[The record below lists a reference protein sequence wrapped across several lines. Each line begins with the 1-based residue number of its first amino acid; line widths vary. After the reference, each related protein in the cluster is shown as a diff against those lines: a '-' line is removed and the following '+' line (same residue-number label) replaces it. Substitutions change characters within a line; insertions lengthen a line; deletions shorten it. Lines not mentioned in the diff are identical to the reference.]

1 MNKNEILLFWIVANM
16 VVINVS
22 ATNSVDIFDAV
33 SILEHL
39 SGEKDLTNITHF
51 DMDCNCVIN
60 LEDAFLIV
68 EDQINTCNNTC
79 NNTVNPEILKK
90 ENLISSI
97 SNTNKRIKD
106 YTYNGNFTGNATGN
120 INGTANGNI
129 TILLTTSF
137 TNTPFNAT
145 FDLTSNGTYKG
156 NYDRNNRT
164 GNFNATINSHI
175 NGTATANTLFGYISQ
190 SFDETNTT
198 ELSNTSDIDI
208 YNKSVEVL
216 TNNETNITFLPDEY
230 VDNIICYKIL
240 VVPDKNE
247 SIEMIKNSMKNL
259 MENLN
264 LSEMDLNLTE
274 SNIKDANI
282 TYWISKENFSIV
294 QEQLNAEIENLTQ
307 QNINKT
313 IEVNTCKENVRVSG
327 DKVCIKNVTVDTL
340 NIKQMNITAFIRFNN
355 FTF

>member
-1 MNKNEILLFWIVANM
+1 MSKNLKILLFWIVAGIITIDM
-16 VVINVS
+16 IVINVS

-97 SNTNKRIKD
+97 SNTNKRIKN

-120 INGTANGNI
+120 VNGTATGNF
-129 TILLTTSF
+129 LVYSF
-137 TNTPFNAT
+137 TEPFNAT
-145 FDLTSNGTYKG
+145 FDLTSNGTGKG
-156 NYDRNNRT
+156 NYDRNNHT

-175 NGTATANTLFGYISQ
+175 NGTATATYGAQSISQ

-230 VDNIICYKIL
+230 VDNISCYKIL

-274 SNIKDANI
+274 SNIKDANM

-294 QEQLNAEIENLTQ
+294 QEQLNAEIENFTQ

-313 IEVNTCKENVRVSG
+313 IEVNKCKNN
-327 DKVCIKNVTVDTL
+327 VCIKNVTVDTL
-340 NIKQMNITAFIRFNN
+340 NIKQMNITTLIRFNN
-355 FTF
+355 ISY

>member
-1 MNKNEILLFWIVANM
+1 MNKNKILLFWIVANM
-16 VVINVS
+16 VVINIS

-33 SILEHL
+33 SILEYL

-51 DMDCNCVIN
+51 DMNCDCVIN
-60 LEDAFLIV
+60 LKDAFLIV
-68 EDQINTCNNTC
+68 EDQINACNNTC
-79 NNTVNPEILKK
+79 NNTPEILKK

-97 SNTNKRIKD
+97 SNTNKKIKN

-120 INGTANGNI
+120 VNGTANGNY
-129 TILLTTSF
+129 TIILTLAFS
-137 TNTPFNAT
+137 TPFNAT

-164 GNFNATINSHI
+164 GNFNATINSHV
-175 NGTATANTLFGYISQ
+175 NGTATANTPFGYISQ

-216 TNNETNITFLPDEY
+216 TNNKTNITFLPDEY
-230 VDNIICYKIL
+230 VNNIICYKIL

-264 LSEMDLNLTE
+264 LSEINLNLTE
-274 SNIKDANI
+274 SNIKDANV

-294 QEQLNAEIENLTQ
+294 QEQLNAEIENFTQ
-307 QNINKT
+307 QINKT
-313 IEVNTCKENVRVSG
+313 IEVNKCKDTNNG
-327 DKVCIKNVTVDTL
+327 KVCIKNVTVDTL